1 MSRREFAFEL
11 VELADRLGVSGA
23 ADPVDAI
30 LRHCR
35 TRIDRWVSQAGD
47 VTTIGQLESL
57 VTPRLQMVFEEIRS
71 DADFARITDKYAKVK
86 KDPVFATMRLKFDDA
101 DNPTFGT
108 LVKRK
113 NVGDDALDRFVAVI
127 DCRGS
132 KLARRFFTRWH
143 EIAHRLTTHADQGA
157 EEPAYR
163 SEQDPIERMMDEIAG
178 HVGFYGP
185 FFEPVFREAYA
196 GKTLLTFETVK
207 AVLDDGFPEASFQAT
222 LNACA
227 KRLPTPVVYLEA
239 ALGHKA
245 VVKREIEDDSPRLF
259 AFEEPPPEL
268 RAIRAVANEAAQAET
283 FFIPQNMRVPESSV
297 IRSLFEA
304 DGERNAAS
312 REDLGIW
319 SDSKG
324 KKLDGRAVAVE
335 ARKVADRVIAIV
347 QPVEPVRQKPQ
358 RKKVK
363 GLFEE

>member
-1 MSRREFAFEL
+1 
-11 VELADRLGVSGA
+11 
-23 ADPVDAI
+23 
-30 LRHCR
+30 
-35 TRIDRWVSQAGD
+35 
-47 VTTIGQLESL
+47 
-57 VTPRLQMVFEEIRS
+57 MVFEEIRS
-71 DADFARITDKYAKVK
+71 DADFARITDQYARGK
-86 KDPVFATMRLKFDDA
+86 KDFVFAAMRSKFDEA
-101 DNPTFGT
+101 DNPTYGV
-108 LVKRK
+108 LVRR
-113 NVGDDALDRFVAVI
+113 NVADDALDRFVAMI
-127 DCRGS
+127 DCRGR
-132 KLARRFFTRWH
+132 KLPRRFFTRWH
-143 EIAHRLTTHADQGA
+143 EIAHRLTTHADRGTA
-157 EEPAYR
+157 GPAYR
-163 SEQDPIERMMDEIAG
+163 SEHDPIERMMDEIAG

-185 FFEPVFREAYA
+185 FFDPVFREAHA

-207 AVLDDGFPEASFQAT
+207 AVLDGGFPEASFQAT

-268 RAIRAVANEAAQAET
+268 RAVRTVSNEAAQVEK
-283 FFIPQNMRVPESSV
+283 FVIPQNMRVPEASV
-297 IRSLFEA
+297 IRLLFNA

-347 QPVEPVRQKPQ
+347 QPVEPVRQKTQ
-358 RKKVK
+358 RPKVK
-363 GLFEE
+363 TLFEE